1 MFLAFKIKL
10 IIYVVASPD
19 YVLNP
24 DSIACSNQKSEIWIK
39 NSKPT
44 RF

>member
-1 MFLAFKIKL
+1 MFIAFKIKL

-24 DSIACSNQKSEIWIK
+24 DSIACSNQKYEIWFQNLK
-39 NSKPT
+39 QT